1 MIRLGLTGSIGMGKS
16 TTAAMFAAAGVPVW
30 DADAAVHRLYGA
42 GGAAVEP
49 MRAAFPAAVTDH
61 VDRSALKAILAADP
75 AALSRIE
82 GIVHPLVAA
91 DRDQFRPQADLVVY
105 DIPLL
110 FERDIPMDATLLVTA
125 PPALQRARVLAR
137 SGMTEETFTLILSRQ
152 MPDRDKRAR
161 ADHVIE
167 TLEMD
172 ATRLQVHALIRY
184 LRSHA

>member
-16 TTAAMFAAAGVPVW
+16 TTAAMFAGAGVPVW
-30 DADAAVHRLYGA
+30 DADAAVHRLYA
-42 GGAAVEP
+42 PGGEAVEP

-61 VDRSALKAILAADP
+61 VSRPALKALLAADP
-75 AALSRIE
+75 TQLVRIE
-82 GIVHPLVAA
+82 GIVHPLVAE
-91 DRDQFRPQADLVVY
+91 DRERFQPQADLVVF

-110 FERDIPMDATLLVTA
+110 FERDIAMDVTLLVTA
-125 PPALQRARVLAR
+125 PHALQRTRVLAR
-137 SGMTEETFTLILSRQ
+137 PGMTEDTFDLILSRQ

-172 ATRLQVHALIRY
+172 ATRLQVQALIRY
-184 LRSHA
+184 LCSHA